1 MGILDTLTKDTI
13 LFQPV
18 VGSIHCGHSLI
29 QSTDQTDP
37 LFGPRDIF
45 QGPPGELLSAPSALS
60 WAPGF
65 LDFSVI
71 PGLLILL
78 FTPG

>member
-1 MGILDTLTKDTI
+1 MGILDTLTKDTM

-29 QSTDQTDP
+29 QSTDQTD
-37 LFGPRDIF
+37 LLLGPSHIL

-60 WAPGF
+60 WAPGS

-71 PGLLILL
+71 PGLKILL
-78 FTPG
+78 FTSA